1 MIPVTMFRS
10 RGPVT
15 GERVLSPEVARQV
28 RAMLETVTAPG
39 GTAPE
44 AQVMGYRVGGKTGT
58 AYKHVGRGYDRSK
71 YRASF
76 IGLAPM
82 SNPRVIVAVSV
93 DEPTSGS
100 HYGGA
105 AAGPAFAAIVGGALR
120 ALNVQ
125 PDSPIRQ
132 LVVSDKVQ
140 ESEPWSATQ

>member
-1 MIPVTMFRS
+1 M
-10 RGPVT
+10 
-15 GERVLSPEVARQV
+15 

-39 GTAPE
+39 GTAPQ

-76 IGLAPM
+76 AGLAPM

-93 DEPTSGS
+93 DEPSAGS
-100 HYGGA
+100 HYGA
-105 AAGPAFAAIVGGALR
+105 VAGPVFAALTSGALR

-132 LVVSDKVQ
+132 LVVTDGVQ
-140 ESEPWSATQ
+140 ESEPWSGSQ

>member
-1 MIPVTMFRS
+1 
-10 RGPVT
+10 
-15 GERVLSPEVARQV
+15 
-28 RAMLETVTAPG
+28 
-39 GTAPE
+39 
-44 AQVMGYRVGGKTGT
+44 
-58 AYKHVGRGYDRSK
+58 GRGYDRSK

-82 SNPRVIVAVSV
+82 SNPRIIVAVSV

-105 AAGPAFAAIVGGALR
+105 VAGPVFAAITGGTLR

-132 LVVSDKVQ
+132 LVVT
-140 ESEPWSATQ
+140 ESVPETLPDTPPETLS